1 MLNTRTLPLTIA
13 VQESVGERLEL
24 SRLLAAAVV
33 NKDFEDLLINEP
45 QVALQQGYEDER
57 FLLTQE
63 ERDLVL
69 SVHAGSLAELAQI
82 LVRTLGEREVVRS
95 HCPAWSEQALV
106 N

>member
-13 VQESVGERLEL
+13 AQESVGERLEL
-24 SRLLAAAVV
+24 CRLLAAATV
-33 NKDFEDLLINEP
+33 NRDFENLLINEP

-69 SVHAGSLAELAQI
+69 SIHAGSLAELARI
-82 LVRTLGEREVVRS
+82 LVRTLGEREVVRC
-95 HCPAWSEQALV
+95 HYPARSEQYLAA
-106 N
+106 